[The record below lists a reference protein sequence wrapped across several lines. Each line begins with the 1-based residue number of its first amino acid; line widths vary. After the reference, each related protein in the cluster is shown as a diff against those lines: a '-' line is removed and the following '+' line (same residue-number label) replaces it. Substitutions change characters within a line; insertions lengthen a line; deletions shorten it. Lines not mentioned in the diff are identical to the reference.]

1 MDGVKGDTV
10 QSSKSPRKGG
20 GLRARVLSSLVMMP
34 AMLAAI
40 WQGGVPFEALIV
52 AMAAV
57 LAWEWHG
64 LLAPRARSL
73 AAVAIAGVAS
83 CVAAAAFDM
92 RFALGLA
99 ALAVLVAALAA
110 ASGRRGGELAL
121 LGFGPLYV
129 GLPAVALLAL
139 RADFGFAA
147 TLWLFASVWATD
159 IGAYA
164 FGRTI
169 GGPKLMP
176 RVSPN
181 KTWAGLL
188 GGMLCAAAV
197 GLVAAWVPELSATP
211 WLALLLLGA
220 GLAVVAQI
228 GDLFESAI
236 KRRQGAKDSSN
247 LIPGHGGLLDRID
260 GVLAAAP
267 AAVAVLTMIRAAGAL
282 E

>member
-1 MDGVKGDTV
+1 M
-10 QSSKSPRKGG
+10 QSSDTPRKGG
-20 GLRARVLSSLVMMP
+20 GLRTRILSSLVMMP

-40 WQGGVPFEALIV
+40 WYGGAVFAALIV

-64 LLAPRARSL
+64 LLAPRARGL
-73 AAVAIAGVAS
+73 ATVAIAGVAG
-83 CVAAAAFDM
+83 CVAAAAFDL
-92 RFALGLA
+92 RFAA
-99 ALAVLVAALAA
+99 ALAAVAALVAALAA
-110 ASGRRGGELAL
+110 ASGRRGFDLAL

-129 GLPAVALLAL
+129 GVPAAALLAL
-139 RADFGFAA
+139 RGDFGFAA

-181 KTWAGLL
+181 KTWAGLV
-188 GGMLCAAAV
+188 GGMLCAAGV
-197 GLVAAWVPELSATP
+197 GLAGVRVPEFQAVP
-211 WLALLLLGA
+211 WPVLMALGA
-220 GLAVVAQI
+220 VLAVVAQV
-228 GDLFESAI
+228 GDLFESGV

-247 LIPGHGGLLDRID
+247 LIPGHGGLLDRVD
-260 GVLAAAP
+260 GVLTAVP
-267 AAVAVLTMIRAAGAL
+267 AAVAVLTMIRATGAW

>member
-1 MDGVKGDTV
+1 MADAKGDTV
-10 QSSKSPRKGG
+10 QSDPPRKGG

-40 WQGGVPFEALIV
+40 WLGGAVFAALIV

-64 LLAPRARSL
+64 LLAPKARGL
-73 AAVAIAGVAS
+73 AVVAIAGVTA
-83 CVAAAAFDM
+83 CVAAAAFDL
-92 RFALGLA
+92 RFVFALAGLA
-99 ALAVLVAALAA
+99 GLVAALAA
-110 ASGRRGGELAL
+110 ASGKRGADLTL

-129 GLPAVALLAL
+129 GAPAVALLVL
-139 RADFGFAA
+139 RADFGLAA
-147 TLWLFASVWATD
+147 TFWLFASVWATD

-188 GGMLCAAAV
+188 GGMLCAAGV
-197 GLVAAWVPELSATP
+197 GLAAAWVPEFAATP
-211 WLALLLLGA
+211 WLALMLLGA
-220 GLAVVAQI
+220 VLAVVAQI

-236 KRRQGAKDSSN
+236 KRRQGAKDSSA
-247 LIPGHGGLLDRID
+247 LIPGHGGLLDRVD

-267 AAVAVLTMIRAAGAL
+267 AAVAVLAMIRATGAL

>member
-1 MDGVKGDTV
+1 M
-10 QSSKSPRKGG
+10 QSADPPRKGG
-20 GLRARVLSSLVMMP
+20 GLRTRVLSSLVMMP

-40 WQGGVPFEALIV
+40 WTGGTVFAVLIV

-64 LLAPRARSL
+64 LLAPRARGL
-73 AAVAIAGVAS
+73 AAAAIAGVGAG
-83 CVAAAAFDM
+83 VAATAFDDRFAVALVAVAVAVGAAAA
-92 RFALGLA
+92 
-99 ALAVLVAALAA
+99 VQ
-110 ASGRRGGELAL
+110 GRRGVDLAL
-121 LGFGPLYV
+121 IGFGPLYV
-129 GLPAVALLAL
+129 GVPAVALLAL
-139 RADFGFAA
+139 RGEFGLAA

-188 GGMLCAAAV
+188 GGMLCAAGV
-197 GLVAAWVPELSATP
+197 GLAGVRVPEMAAMP
-211 WLALLLLGA
+211 WPQLMALGA
-220 GLAVVAQI
+220 ALAVVAQI

-247 LIPGHGGLLDRID
+247 LIPGHGGLLDRVD
-260 GVLAAAP
+260 GVLAAVP
-267 AAVAVLTMIRAAGAL
+267 VAVVVLTMMRAAGAL

>member
-1 MDGVKGDTV
+1 M
-10 QSSKSPRKGG
+10 QSAEPPRKGG
-20 GLRARVLSSLVMMP
+20 GLRTRVLSSLVMLP

-40 WQGGVPFEALIV
+40 WSGGAVFEVLIAL
-52 AMAAV
+52 MAAV

-64 LLAPRARSL
+64 LLAPRVRGPAAAAILGCGAAVAAAAVDLRYAYALAPLALLVAVL
-73 AAVAIAGVAS
+73 AAVA
-83 CVAAAAFDM
+83 
-92 RFALGLA
+92 
-99 ALAVLVAALAA
+99 
-110 ASGRRGGELAL
+110 GRRGGDLAL

-129 GLPAVALLAL
+129 GVPAVALLAL
-139 RADFGFAA
+139 RGDYGFAA
-147 TLWLFASVWATD
+147 TLWLFACVWATD

-164 FGRTI
+164 FGRSI

-197 GLVAAWVPELSATP
+197 GLAGTAVPELAATP
-211 WLALLLLGA
+211 WPLLLAIGA
-220 GLAVVAQI
+220 ALAVVAQA

-236 KRRQGAKDSSN
+236 KRRQGAKDSSS
-247 LIPGHGGLLDRID
+247 LIPGHGGLLDRVD

-267 AAVAVLTMIRAAGAL
+267 AAVALLSVMRAAGAM